1 MKLFNFRNKI
11 DANSIFSFTTE
22 EDWWLNKQLNLVDR
36 VIRLVPSGSD
46 VIKESLKISLGMTP
60 TKDLL
65 PRLLQ
70 IFMERVWKLMSLHEE
85 FEELS
90 LEEKGL
96 QYRRVGAMA
105 LSLFLLKKETA
116 ICGRIRQFQVERI

>member
-1 MKLFNFRNKI
+1 M
-11 DANSIFSFTTE
+11 DANRIFSFTTE
-22 EDWWLNKQLNLVDR
+22 EDWWLNKQLNLIDR

-46 VIKESLKISLGMTP
+46 VIKESLKISLGMSP
-60 TKDLL
+60 AKDLL

-96 QYRRVGAMA
+96 QFRRVGAAA
-105 LSLFLLKKETA
+105 LSLFLLKKETLV
-116 ICGRIRQFQVERI
+116 CGRIQQFQVKII